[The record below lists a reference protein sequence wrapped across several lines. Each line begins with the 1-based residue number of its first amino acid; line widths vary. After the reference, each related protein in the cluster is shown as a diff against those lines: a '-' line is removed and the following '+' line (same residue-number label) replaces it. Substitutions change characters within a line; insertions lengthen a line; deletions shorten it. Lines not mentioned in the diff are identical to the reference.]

1 MVVVAG
7 DKLSVTLGE
16 LAATAVNVTVPV
28 KPPNGTMLN
37 VDVPDAPVLTVSVG
51 VHGVIAKSEEP
62 DATKSAEV
70 ADLDPANVVSPL

>member
-1 MVVVAG
+1 
-7 DKLSVTLGE
+7 
-16 LAATAVNVTVPV
+16 
-28 KPPNGTMLN
+28 MLN